1 LSENRRFS
9 FDELKPRVFGFQK
22 RRAEMT
28 EALVQA
34 LVDMKEAE
42 ALQTA
47 KQLLDQGI
55 SPMEI
60 LESCSKAMEV
70 VGQRFEKGVYF
81 LPHLMMAGEM
91 LKQITSVIKPL
102 IEEQKTGDQGG
113 KVLIGT
119 VEGDIHDIGKNI
131 VVFLLEANGFQVR
144 DIGINQKPSKF
155 VEAIKEFQPK
165 VVGMSGLLTLAFDSM
180 KKTVQAIQEAGLRD
194 RVKIVIGGGVVT
206 EKIKE
211 YSGAD
216 AYAPDAMAGVRLCKQ
231 WIGSE

>member
-1 LSENRRFS
+1 
-9 FDELKPRVFGFQK
+9 
-22 RRAEMT
+22 MT
-28 EALVQA
+28 DSLVQA
-34 LVDMKEAE
+34 LVEMKEAE
-42 ALQTA
+42 ALQKA
-47 KQLLDQGI
+47 KQLLDEGAA
-55 SPMEI
+55 PLEI
-60 LESCSKAMEV
+60 LESCSRAMEE

-91 LKQITSVIKPL
+91 LKQISTLIKPL
-102 IEEQKTGDQGG
+102 IQEQKTGKQGG

-144 DIGINQKPSKF
+144 DIGINQKPAKF

-165 VVGMSGLLTLAFDSM
+165 VVGLSGLLTLAFDSM
-180 KKTVQAIQEAGLRD
+180 KNTVQAIEEAGLRKAV
-194 RVKIVIGGGVVT
+194 RIMIGGGVVT

>member
-1 LSENRRFS
+1 
-9 FDELKPRVFGFQK
+9 
-22 RRAEMT
+22 MT
-28 EALVQA
+28 EVLVQA
-34 LVDMKEAE
+34 LVDMKEAQ
-42 ALQTA
+42 ALQRA
-47 KQLLDQGI
+47 KQLLSEGTEPLKI
-55 SPMEI
+55 LENCSRAMEI
-60 LESCSKAMEV
+60 

-91 LKQITSVIKPL
+91 LKQISAMIRPL
-102 IEEQKTGDQGG
+102 VHEQKNETKGG

-131 VVFLLEANGFQVR
+131 VIFLLEANGFDVR
-144 DIGINQKPSKF
+144 DIGINQKPAKF

-180 KKTVQAIQEAGLRD
+180 KKTVEAIEEAGLRQAV
-194 RVKIVIGGGVVT
+194 RIMIGGGVVT

-216 AYAPDAMAGVRLCKQ
+216 AYAQDAMAGVRLAKE
-231 WIGSE
+231 WTDRG

>member
-1 LSENRRFS
+1 
-9 FDELKPRVFGFQK
+9 
-22 RRAEMT
+22 MT
-28 EALVQA
+28 DSLVQA
-34 LVDMKEAE
+34 LVEMKEAE

-47 KQLLDQGI
+47 KQLLDQGVA
-55 SPMEI
+55 PLDI
-60 LESCSKAMEV
+60 LGSCSKAMEE
-70 VGQRFEKGVYF
+70 VGQRFEKGIYF

-91 LKQITSVIKPL
+91 LKEISNLIKPL
-102 IEEQKTGDQGG
+102 IQEQKTGDQGG

-144 DIGINQKPSKF
+144 DIGINQKPAKF

-180 KKTVQAIQEAGLRD
+180 KKTVQAIEDAGLRKAV
-194 RVKIVIGGGVVT
+194 RIMIGGGVVT
-206 EKIKE
+206 EKIKD

-231 WIGSE
+231 WIGSK